1 MLIHAIDVAIV
12 GDDQG
17 APMID
22 RPDFA
27 KLGKGKR
34 SERLRTGVHFTIG
47 VYERSVPILKALRE
61 AAATDEA
68 ARTRLAQYDDDRRD
82 VTAAGLELILGSP
95 PSEELVDAIWALASP
110 EVFTLLTEG
119 RGWSLG
125 RTEAWLVDMST
136 AAIGHAPS

>member
-1 MLIHAIDVAIV
+1 
-12 GDDQG
+12 
-17 APMID
+17 
-22 RPDFA
+22 
-27 KLGKGKR
+27 
-34 SERLRTGVHFTIG
+34 LRTGVHFAIG

-125 RTEAWLVDMST
+125 CTEAWLVDMST